1 MLYADQ
7 ALFGR
12 LQTRRGQPFTDARP
26 NFGPPGSFE
35 QFVTQTAWSNQL
47 GFFTQT
53 LRFVG
58 ETLLYEVILLE
69 MVATLLHR
77 CSFPIG
83 GGSATG
89 VLESPIEARAV
100 MW

>member
-1 MLYADQ
+1 L
-7 ALFGR
+7 
-12 LQTRRGQPFTDARP
+12 
-26 NFGPPGSFE
+26 E
-35 QFVTQTAWSNQL
+35 QFITQTAWPKQF

-69 MVATLLHR
+69 MAASLLHR
-77 CSFPIG
+77 AAPFPSEAG
-83 GGSATG
+83 AQTG
-89 VLESPIEARAV
+89 VLESPIEAPAV